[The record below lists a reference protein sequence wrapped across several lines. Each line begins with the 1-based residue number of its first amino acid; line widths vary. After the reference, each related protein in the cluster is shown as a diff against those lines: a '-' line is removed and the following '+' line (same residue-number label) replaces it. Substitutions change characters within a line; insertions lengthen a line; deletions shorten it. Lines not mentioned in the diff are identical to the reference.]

1 MTKMS
6 KKNNVRSSQLLSPFG
21 VGQIV
26 NFPKEL
32 SLMVCGLN
40 LWDEKIKQGE
50 INRGIDSIDKRELHF
65 SEPRLEKVLDVEYFV
80 KPFEYK
86 TAGNKNNYLEIPAV
100 RFPGWHYCTNH
111 KCGRMTL
118 VSLSQADEKIECISC
133 WDGKSRYKWKM
144 NQFCKSCMN

>member
-40 LWDEKIKQGE
+40 LWDENIE
-50 INRGIDSIDKRELHF
+50 RGAILRGKDSIAKQEL
-65 SEPRLEKVLDVEYFV
+65 
-80 KPFEYK
+80 
-86 TAGNKNNYLEIPAV
+86 
-100 RFPGWHYCTNH
+100 RFFRTTIRKGFR
-111 KCGRMTL
+111 G
-118 VSLSQADEKIECISC
+118 
-133 WDGKSRYKWKM
+133 
-144 NQFCKSCMN
+144 

>member
-118 VSLSQADEKIECISC
+118 VPLSQAYEKIECISC
-133 WDGKSRYKWKM
+133 
-144 NQFCKSCMN
+144 